1 VLLFC
6 KAYEL
11 LKEDQW
17 LAMAKDPPVFFPHQF
32 WGPTSHPVMMMI
44 DDDDDEDEIQ
54 STQKDGI
61 MLGLSCEKCENNGHL
76 MQ

>member
-1 VLLFC
+1 
-6 KAYEL
+6 
-11 LKEDQW
+11 
-17 LAMAKDPPVFFPHQF
+17 
-32 WGPTSHPVMMMI
+32 MMMI

>member
-1 VLLFC
+1 
-6 KAYEL
+6 
-11 LKEDQW
+11 
-17 LAMAKDPPVFFPHQF
+17 MAKDPPVFFSPSVL
-32 WGPTSHPVMMMI
+32 GSNNSPSNDD

-61 MLGLSCEKCENNGHL
+61 MLGLSCEKCESNSHL

>member
-1 VLLFC
+1 MLLFC

-17 LAMAKDPPVFFPHQF
+17 LAMAKDPPVFFSPSVL
-32 WGPTSHPVMMMI
+32 GSNNSPSN
-44 DDDDDEDEIQ
+44 DDDDEEIQ

-61 MLGLSCEKCENNGHL
+61 MLGLSCEKCENNSHL

>member
-1 VLLFC
+1 
-6 KAYEL
+6 
-11 LKEDQW
+11 
-17 LAMAKDPPVFFPHQF
+17 MAKDPPVFFSPSVL
-32 WGPTSHPVMMMI
+32 GSNNSPSND

-61 MLGLSCEKCENNGHL
+61 MLGLSCEKCESNSHL